1 MNIDE
6 VKTIANE
13 ILRPRLGPFGFDGLE
28 VETHKDHDGDDALFI
43 TARYRS
49 GNEPPG
55 GDVLLEVLGSLHE
68 RLRESGEL
76 RFPYLEHRFADE
88 DATFDDEDSLP
99 KPS

>member
-13 ILRPRLGPFGFDGLE
+13 ILRPRLGPFGFERLE

-49 GNEPPG
+49 ASETPG
-55 GDVLLEVLGSLHE
+55 GDLLLEVLGSLHE

-76 RFPYLEHRFADE
+76 RFPYLEHRFPDE
-88 DATFDDEDSLP
+88 DATFDDEDSVP